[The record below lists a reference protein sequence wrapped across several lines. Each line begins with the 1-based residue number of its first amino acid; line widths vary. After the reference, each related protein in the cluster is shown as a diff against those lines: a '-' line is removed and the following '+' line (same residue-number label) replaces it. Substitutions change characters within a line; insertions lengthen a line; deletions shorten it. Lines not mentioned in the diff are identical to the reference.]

1 MTGETRGLTQGA
13 AKTPS
18 TNRFKPTYSNPH
30 SLRSDYGTFENRN
43 FGGGGLSRTNSS
55 TNLNSSS
62 SLMTAAEATMGRKVK
77 HNKFG
82 EGTIVSV
89 ADVNGDKKLTIAFDK
104 QGIKN
109 LMLSMA
115 KLELL

>member
-1 MTGETRGLTQGA
+1 
-13 AKTPS
+13 
-18 TNRFKPTYSNPH
+18 
-30 SLRSDYGTFENRN
+30 
-43 FGGGGLSRTNSS
+43 
-55 TNLNSSS
+55 
-62 SLMTAAEATMGRKVK
+62 MTAAEATMGRKVK

>member
-1 MTGETRGLTQGA
+1 
-13 AKTPS
+13 
-18 TNRFKPTYSNPH
+18 
-30 SLRSDYGTFENRN
+30 
-43 FGGGGLSRTNSS
+43 
-55 TNLNSSS
+55 
-62 SLMTAAEATMGRKVK
+62 MTAAEATMGRKVK

-82 EGTIVSV
+82 EGTIVLV